1 LYDDGVLN
9 IKDLIRSGKNDDT
22 IKESLLNAFNSRV
35 KDGWE
40 AERLVAH
47 TGMHESMA
55 AIGG

>member
-1 LYDDGVLN
+1 
-9 IKDLIRSGKNDDT
+9 
-22 IKESLLNAFNSRV
+22 V